1 MKQAT
6 QKSKEKKRK
15 TKLVVTFFVVIASVG
30 ACLNASEVLAGPMAT
45 LEFGRS
51 TGTAGAGA
59 TNTTQ
64 VTTTPLPG
72 EGVGF
77 AAGGDQE
84 AKDAFG
90 TPGQFEITLFPF
102 QETETNFFIKVTS
115 TLNVPLPDGP
125 LQIEDRFFFFNG
137 TIGTNVNNT
146 PGTVTGTGVRAES
159 VEDSNGIRWAMTDVS
174 FIGSVGGPP
183 DHIIFIPEFGSVK
196 IEKLDSAVAP
206 ELPLG
211 ATSLVLALLGFG
223 VLAIRKKFSK

>member
-45 LEFGRS
+45 LEFGGS
-51 TGTAGAGA
+51 TGTPAAA
-59 TNTTQ
+59 PTNTTQ

-84 AKDAFG
+84 VKDAFG
-90 TPGQFEITLFPF
+90 TPGQFEITLFPYL
-102 QETETNFFIKVTS
+102 ETETNWFIKVTS

-125 LQIEDRFFFFNG
+125 LQIVDRFFFLNG
-137 TIGTNVNNT
+137 TMGTNVNEL
-146 PGTVTGTGVRAES
+146 PGIITGDGMGSSGVDPNGNQFLMTI
-159 VEDSNGIRWAMTDVS
+159 DSM
-174 FIGSVGGPP
+174 IGSIGAAGVVS
-183 DHIIFIPEFGSVK
+183 IVA
-196 IEKLDSAVAP
+196 LDATVELLEPAAAP

-211 ATSLVLALLGFG
+211 ATSAVLALLGFG
-223 VLAIRKKFSK
+223 VLAIRKQLNK